1 MRAPAFWQAP
11 LPGQPRPWLGRC
23 ALLTLWPLSLL
34 MRLLVRLRQG
44 LYLSGMFKRHA
55 APVLVIVVGNVV
67 AGGGGKT
74 PTVIALVEH
83 LRARGLKPG
92 VISRGYGRRKSA
104 RGEDCREV
112 RPDSPVDQVGDEPAL
127 IRRRTGV
134 PVFVARQRIEAARAL
149 LAAHPEVNILV
160 SDDGLQHLAL
170 ARDIEVCVFGDRG
183 LGNGLL
189 LPAGPLRE
197 PWPRYVDLVLHTG
210 QRPAFTGHAA
220 RRALASTGVDANG
233 RGIALDKLQ
242 GPLVAVAGTA
252 QPQAFFDMLRDRGL
266 TLARVDALPDHADP
280 SDYAHWHAELQQE
293 FATNPVTVLCTEK
306 DAFKLW
312 TVCPG
317 ALAVPLVFELPQA
330 FLDEF
335 DRLLHAAFAAHLSS
349 AYTH

>member
-1 MRAPAFWQAP
+1 MLA
-11 LPGQPRPWLGRC
+11 
-23 ALLTLWPLSLL
+23 LWPLSLL

-44 LYLSGMFKRHA
+44 LYLSGMLKRHS
-55 APVLVIVVGNVV
+55 APVLVVVVGNVV

-92 VISRGYGRRKSA
+92 VISRGYGRLKTA
-104 RGEDCREV
+104 GGEDCREV
-112 RPDSPVDQVGDEPAL
+112 KPDSPVEQVGDEPAL
-127 IRRRTGV
+127 VRRRTGV
-134 PVFVARQRIEAARAL
+134 PVFVARRRVEAARAL

-170 ARDIEVCVFGDRG
+170 ARNIEVCVFGDRG

-210 QRPAFTGHAA
+210 QQPAFTGHAA
-220 RRALASTGVDANG
+220 RRALANMAVDA
-233 RGIALDKLQ
+233 RDRRVALDALS

-252 QPQAFFDMLRDRGL
+252 QPQAFFDMLRARGL
-266 TLARVDALPDHADP
+266 ALARTDALPDHAGL
-280 SDYAHWHAELQQE
+280 SDYASWHATLKHD
-293 FATNPVTVLCTEK
+293 FATDPVTVLCTEK
-306 DAFKLW
+306 DAAKLW
-312 TVCPG
+312 AVCPE
-317 ALAVPLVFELPQA
+317 ALAVPLVFDLPQA

-335 DRLLHAAFAAHLSS
+335 DRLLHAAFTAHLSS

>member
-1 MRAPAFWQAP
+1 MLA
-11 LPGQPRPWLGRC
+11 
-23 ALLTLWPLSLL
+23 LWPLSLL

-44 LYLSGMFKRHA
+44 LYLSGMLKRHS
-55 APVLVIVVGNVV
+55 APVLVVVVGNVV

-92 VISRGYGRRKSA
+92 VVSRGYGRQKSA
-104 RGEDCREV
+104 HGEDCREV
-112 RPDSPVDQVGDEPAL
+112 KPDSPVEQVGDEPAL
-127 IRRRTGV
+127 IQRRTGV

-210 QRPAFTGHAA
+210 QQPAFTGHAA
-220 RRALASTGVDANG
+220 RRALANTAVDA
-233 RGIALDKLQ
+233 RDRRVALDALS

-252 QPQAFFDMLRDRGL
+252 QPQAFFDMLRARGL
-266 TLARVDALPDHADP
+266 ALARTDALPDHAGLP
-280 SDYAHWHAELQQE
+280 DYARWHAALKHE
-293 FATNPVTVLCTEK
+293 FATGPVTVLCTEK
-306 DAFKLW
+306 DAAKLW
-312 TVCPG
+312 AVCPE
-317 ALAVPLVFELPQA
+317 ALAVPLVFDLPQA

-335 DRLLHAAFAAHLSS
+335 DRLLHAAFTAHLSS

>member
-11 LPGQPRPWLGRC
+11 VPGQPRPWRDRC
-23 ALLTLWPLSLL
+23 ALLALWPLSLL

-44 LYLSGMFKRHA
+44 LYLSGMLKRHT
-55 APVLVIVVGNVV
+55 APVLVVVVGNVV

-83 LRARGLKPG
+83 LRTRGLRPG
-92 VISRGYGRRKSA
+92 VISRGYGRQPSA
-104 RGEDCREV
+104 HGEDCREV
-112 RPDSPVDQVGDEPAL
+112 KPDSPVEQVGDEPAL

-134 PVFVARQRIEAARAL
+134 PVFVARRRIEAARAL
-149 LAAHPEVNILV
+149 LAAYPDVNILV

-183 LGNGLL
+183 VGNGLL
-189 LPAGPLRE
+189 IPAGPLRE

-210 QRPAFTGHAA
+210 QQPAFTGHAA
-220 RRALASTGVDANG
+220 RRGLASTAMDAQG
-233 RGIALDKLQ
+233 RRVALDALS

-252 QPQAFFDMLRDRGL
+252 QPLAFFDMLRARGL
-266 TLARVDALPDHADP
+266 TLARTDALPDHASL
-280 SDYAHWHAELQQE
+280 SDCASWHTALRNEL
-293 FATNPVTVLCTEK
+293 ALGPVTVLCTEK
-306 DAFKLW
+306 DAVKLW
-312 TVCPG
+312 AVCPQ
-317 ALAVPLVFELPQA
+317 ALAVPLVFDLPQA

-335 DRLLHAAFAAHLSS
+335 DRLLQAAFSAHLSS

>member
-1 MRAPAFWQAP
+1 M
-11 LPGQPRPWLGRC
+11 
-23 ALLTLWPLSLL
+23 
-34 MRLLVRLRQG
+34 
-44 LYLSGMFKRHA
+44 
-55 APVLVIVVGNVV
+55 
-67 AGGGGKT
+67 
-74 PTVIALVEH
+74 
-83 LRARGLKPG
+83 
-92 VISRGYGRRKSA
+92 
-104 RGEDCREV
+104 
-112 RPDSPVDQVGDEPAL
+112 
-127 IRRRTGV
+127 
-134 PVFVARQRIEAARAL
+134 
-149 LAAHPEVNILV
+149 
-160 SDDGLQHLAL
+160 
-170 ARDIEVCVFGDRG
+170 
-183 LGNGLL
+183 
-189 LPAGPLRE
+189 
-197 PWPRYVDLVLHTG
+197 
-210 QRPAFTGHAA
+210 
-220 RRALASTGVDANG
+220 DANG